1 MSVLSSMRTFRS
13 IDYEIWPDAETNPYL
28 GTLVILLSLLLG
40 ACVSGG
46 NTLHQ
51 WFGWDTTLSLYK
63 ALSVTI
69 LAYGAVLAESIMA
82 TQRALDALLR
92 SLMYLGGCAV
102 SFGLGYLLATIILA
116 IIAIYF
122 VIQVIIGTV
131 STTVDDMLH
140 PNSSSAPDP
149 WQNSEYK
156 EKVKLED
163 GTWLTKENS
172 GWHDE
177 SGHEWEERYKDKFE
191 RK

>member
-1 MSVLSSMRTFRS
+1 MSILSSMRTFRS

-46 NTLHQ
+46 NTLHK
-51 WFGWDTTLSLYK
+51 WFHWDTTLSIYK
-63 ALSVTI
+63 AASVTI

-82 TQRALDALLR
+82 TQKGWDALLR
-92 SLMYLGGCAV
+92 SLLYFGACAV

-116 IIAIYF
+116 LIAIYF
-122 VIQVIIGTV
+122 VIQVVIGGV
-131 STTVDDMLH
+131 NSSIDDMLH
-140 PNSSSAPDP
+140 PHHSSS
-149 WQNSEYK
+149 SESWRDSEPA

>member
-1 MSVLSSMRTFRS
+1 
-13 IDYEIWPDAETNPYL
+13 
-28 GTLVILLSLLLG
+28 
-40 ACVSGG
+40 
-46 NTLHQ
+46 
-51 WFGWDTTLSLYK
+51 
-63 ALSVTI
+63 
-69 LAYGAVLAESIMA
+69 
-82 TQRALDALLR
+82 
-92 SLMYLGGCAV
+92 MYLGGCAV

-163 GTWLTKENS
+163 GTWLTKEHS

>member
-1 MSVLSSMRTFRS
+1 MSVLSSMRTFRA

-28 GTLVILLSLLLG
+28 GTLVIFLSLLLG

-46 NTLHQ
+46 NTLHK
-51 WFGWDTTLSLYK
+51 WFNWDVTLSIYK
-63 ALSVTI
+63 ALSVVI

-82 TQRALDALLR
+82 TQKAWDALWR
-92 SLMYLGGCAV
+92 SLLYLGGCV
-102 SFGLGYLLATIILA
+102 VCFGLGYLLATIILA
-116 IIAIYF
+116 LIAIYF
-122 VIQVIIGTV
+122 VIQVAVGAV

-140 PNSSSAPDP
+140 PQHTSA
-149 WQNSEYK
+149 SESWKDSGPK
-156 EKVKLED
+156 EKVRLED
-163 GTWLTKENS
+163 GTWLTREDS